1 MSRTTITLII
11 VGCAL
16 FVLTAGVMVAVFA
29 LRDFSADSAGTS
41 FGYGL
46 GYLEL
51 EGTIVDSRQFIR
63 QLRSLERNPMVKG
76 ILLRVDSP
84 GGAVTPSHEM
94 YSELKRVRDSGTPV
108 VVSMGTLAASGG
120 YYVSCASDLIVANPG
135 TLTGSIGVIMEFP
148 VFKGLMDKIGL
159 EVSVIKSDSAKDVG
173 SPFRKMNPED
183 KALLQG
189 VVSDVYEQ
197 FLEIVST
204 ERELPLD
211 SLRPIADGRIFTG
224 RQALAYGLVDT
235 LGTFEEARLIAG
247 ELSGIKG
254 EPRLIRPRR
263 PLRSWLT
270 DFMESTAEGV
280 FGWPRSARLSY
291 RWP

>member
-29 LRDFSADSAGTS
+29 LRDFSADSAGS

-84 GGAVTPSHEM
+84 GGAVTPAHEM

>member
-1 MSRTTITLII
+1 MGVVRIDSVILDAKKTLEILRHYQEEDRI
-11 VGCAL
+11 RA
-16 FVLTAGVMVAVFA
+16 VLV
-29 LRDFSADSAGTS
+29 
-41 FGYGL
+41 
-46 GYLEL
+46 
-51 EGTIVDSRQFIR
+51 
-63 QLRSLERNPMVKG
+63 
-76 ILLRVDSP
+76 RVDSP
-84 GGAVTPSHEM
+84 GGAVGASQEI
-94 YSELKRVRDSGTPV
+94 YDAIGALRKSGKKV
-108 VVSMGTLAASGG
+108 VASLGNVAASGG
-120 YYVSCASDLIVANPG
+120 YYVACAADEVYANPG